1 MQCLR
6 GPHIFSFL
14 APALKEVGAR
24 AVLKR
29 RLRLH
34 PKNPSSGNPEKM
46 CHSKL
51 DLPRAVDKDSF
62 FADQDP
68 AVFLNADPDPAA

>member
-1 MQCLR
+1 MQGLR
-6 GPHIFSFL
+6 SRTFFSFP